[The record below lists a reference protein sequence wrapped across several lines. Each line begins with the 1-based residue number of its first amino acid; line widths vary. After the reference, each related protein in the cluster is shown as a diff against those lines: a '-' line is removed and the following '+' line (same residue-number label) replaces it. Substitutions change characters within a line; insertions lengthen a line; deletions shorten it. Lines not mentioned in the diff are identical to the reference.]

1 MNATDAERTAVL
13 VATAADVDESP
24 NASAVVPSD
33 SFMARQ
39 QEEAAKKGW
48 ERWTVPPHLPAE
60 AVLENMDARGKEIK
74 MIDWLTAE
82 LRQEAS
88 SHADEVCG
96 CWSR

>member
-39 QEEAAKKGW
+39 QEEAAKRAGNVGRYHRIFPLKLYW
-48 ERWTVPPHLPAE
+48 RIW
-60 AVLENMDARGKEIK
+60 MRGGKK
-74 MIDWLTAE
+74 
-82 LRQEAS
+82 
-88 SHADEVCG
+88 
-96 CWSR
+96 SR